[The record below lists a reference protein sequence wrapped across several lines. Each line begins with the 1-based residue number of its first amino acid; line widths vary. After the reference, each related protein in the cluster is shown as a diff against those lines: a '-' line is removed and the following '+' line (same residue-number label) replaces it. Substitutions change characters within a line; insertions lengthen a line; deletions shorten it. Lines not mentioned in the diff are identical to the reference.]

1 MLNDR
6 ERRVL
11 ARMEREL
18 AASDPD
24 LVRLFRSARPSR
36 VSGPTLLLALG
47 LAVMVLGSAMVSVPI
62 AVLGMVV
69 AAGALVA
76 AYYAPVGFRTA

>member
-11 ARMEREL
+11 ARIEREL
-18 AASDPD
+18 TASDPD

-47 LAVMVLGSAMVSVPI
+47 LAVMVLGSALVSVPI
-62 AVLGMVV
+62 AVLGMIV
-69 AAGALVA
+69 AGCALVA
-76 AYYAPVGFRTA
+76 AYRAPIGFRPA

>member
-1 MLNDR
+1 VLNDR

-11 ARMEREL
+11 ARIEREL

-36 VSGPTLLLALG
+36 VSGPTLLLAVG
-47 LAVMVLGSAMVSVPI
+47 LAVMVLGSALVSVPI
-62 AVLGMVV
+62 AVLGMIVSCW
-69 AAGALVA
+69 ALVA
-76 AYYAPVGFRTA
+76 AYRAPIGFRPA